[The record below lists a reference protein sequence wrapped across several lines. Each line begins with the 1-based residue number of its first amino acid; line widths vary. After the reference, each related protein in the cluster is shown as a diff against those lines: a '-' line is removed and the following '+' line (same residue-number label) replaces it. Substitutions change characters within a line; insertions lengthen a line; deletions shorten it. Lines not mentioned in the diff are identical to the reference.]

1 MRSKPKKRI
10 MVSENARPKRKHVQT
25 NVTGGEM
32 KNIKALKKPNKMS
45 SPLRYPIPDEFNCKL
60 SDDLAD
66 SCRTYCK
73 ICGESFTLTN
83 MRSHTK
89 FDHDLQITR
98 YKEKYGQFEI
108 IEFVYHKCHICGK
121 IVLLDSDAMGGHI
134 KGIHK
139 MKEREYKEKYMIYT
153 RQSRKTEE
161 VDNEN
166 IKSKPVYDFKT
177 TFPDFEYSCVEESC
191 RLCNN
196 FDDDE
201 FNDNI
206 DHSSSCLNK
215 LEESTASEVE
225 DETIKNEDA
234 LLVKSSGQA
243 GRSKNLSSQ
252 VQDNYCETKEFGKGG
267 WSKKLLPTEVLKN
280 QKEGSSEDGY
290 VTSDFEISIDYSEES
305 LVEETSSETSD
316 ADD

>member
-1 MRSKPKKRI
+1 MKSKSKKRS
-10 MVSENARPKRKHVQT
+10 MFSGNSRPKRKHVQT
-25 NVTGGEM
+25 KVSGGEM
-32 KNIKALKKPNKMS
+32 KNIKALKKPNKTS

-153 RQSRKTEE
+153 RQSKKTEE
-161 VDNEN
+161 VDDES
-166 IKSKPVYDFKT
+166 IKPKPVYDYKT

-196 FDDDE
+196 FDDDD
-201 FNDNI
+201 FNDNTG
-206 DHSSSCLNK
+206 HSSSCLNK
-215 LEESTASEVE
+215 IVESTSEVE
-225 DETIKNEDA
+225 DETVGNEDA
-234 LLVKSSGQA
+234 LLVKSCGQG
-243 GRSKNLSSQ
+243 GRSKNLSSH
-252 VQDNYCETKEFGKGG
+252 VQDNYCETKEFGQGG

-280 QKEGSSEDGY
+280 QKEGSEENGY
-290 VTSDFEISIDYSEES
+290 DTSDFEISIDYSEES
-305 LVEETSSETSD
+305 LVEETSSESSD